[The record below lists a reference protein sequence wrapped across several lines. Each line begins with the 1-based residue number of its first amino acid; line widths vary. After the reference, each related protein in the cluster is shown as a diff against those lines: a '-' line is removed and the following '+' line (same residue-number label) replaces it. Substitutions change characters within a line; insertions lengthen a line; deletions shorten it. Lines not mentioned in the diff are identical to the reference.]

1 MNWAVLMLEWG
12 VTSRE
17 SGRQRRQYRSRTEA
31 DQLAAEF
38 EASGL
43 SREEFCSQRE
53 IAMKTLAR
61 YVVRYRKQNAAG
73 SEAQRWVAV
82 EVAGPRDCGG
92 ELSVL
97 LSGGRRIEVK
107 PGFDAGTLRQL
118 VAVLEQA

>member
-1 MNWAVLMLEWG
+1 MSG
-12 VTSRE
+12 RVTNKE
-17 SGRQRRQYRSRTEA
+17 SGRQRRRHRSRTEA
-31 DQLAAEF
+31 DQLAAEY

-43 SREEFCSQRE
+43 GREEFCRQKDVP
-53 IAMKTLAR
+53 MKTLAR
-61 YVVRYRKQNAAG
+61 YHARYRKQKAAG
-73 SEAQRWVAV
+73 GEPQRWVAV
-82 EVAGPRDCGG
+82 EVAGPSGCGG